1 MADDFI
7 LLPECE
13 VRNRPPLIGMLAR
26 IAWLQAFAFHFNSV
40 RWVERLTSLI
50 TATQI
55 RLAVAIALGL
65 AATSFFYL
73 GVTTTQTA
81 QVSASINSNDEDT
94 IDVGS
99 SASWQCAGVPIAVQC
114 GTAR

>member
-1 MADDFI
+1 MSMADSFV

-13 VRNRPPLIGMLAR
+13 VRSRRPLI
-26 IAWLQAFAFHFNSV
+26 
-40 RWVERLTSLI
+40 WVERLSSLI
-50 TATQI
+50 TATPI

-65 AATSFFYL
+65 AAISFFYL
-73 GVTTTQTA
+73 GATTTQTA
-81 QVSASINSNDEDT
+81 QVGASINSTNSTTKDT

-99 SASWQCAGVPIAVQC
+99 SASWQCADVPIAVQC

>member
-13 VRNRPPLIGMLAR
+13 VRSRRVLVG
-26 IAWLQAFAFHFNSV
+26 
-40 RWVERLTSLI
+40 RLTSRI

-55 RLAVAIALGL
+55 QLAVAIALGL
-65 AATSFFYL
+65 AATNFFYL

-81 QVSASINSNDEDT
+81 QVSASINSADSAPDDT
-94 IDVGS
+94 IDAGS

>member
-1 MADDFI
+1 MADDFV
-7 LLPECE
+7 LLFECG
-13 VRNRPPLIGMLAR
+13 VKSGRPL
-26 IAWLQAFAFHFNSV
+26 N
-40 RWVERLTSLI
+40 WVERLTSLA
-50 TATQI
+50 TVTQI

-65 AATSFFYL
+65 VATSFFYL

-81 QVSASINSNDEDT
+81 QVSAGINSADSTPDDT

-99 SASWQCAGVPIAVQC
+99 SASWQCANVPIAVQC

>member
-13 VRNRPPLIGMLAR
+13 VRSRRLLV
-26 IAWLQAFAFHFNSV
+26 SV
-40 RWVERLTSLI
+40 RRLTSRI

-55 RLAVAIALGL
+55 QLAVAIALGL
-65 AATSFFYL
+65 TATNFFYL

-81 QVSASINSNDEDT
+81 QVSASINSADSAPDDT
-94 IDVGS
+94 IDAGS

>member
-1 MADDFI
+1 M
-7 LLPECE
+7 
-13 VRNRPPLIGMLAR
+13 
-26 IAWLQAFAFHFNSV
+26 
-40 RWVERLTSLI
+40 RWVERLTSLVTATQI
-50 TATQI
+50 RLMRWVERLTSLVTATQI

-65 AATSFFYL
+65 AATNFFYL

-81 QVSASINSNDEDT
+81 QVSASVNSTNSTTDDK

-99 SASWQCAGVPIAVQC
+99 SASWQCAGVPIAVPC

>member
-13 VRNRPPLIGMLAR
+13 VRSRRLLV
-26 IAWLQAFAFHFNSV
+26 SV
-40 RWVERLTSLI
+40 RQLTSRI
-50 TATQI
+50 TAAQI
-55 RLAVAIALGL
+55 QLAVAIALGL
-65 AATSFFYL
+65 AATNFFYL

-81 QVSASINSNDEDT
+81 QVNASINSADSAPDDT
-94 IDVGS
+94 IDAGS

>member
-1 MADDFI
+1 MADDFTS
-7 LLPECE
+7 LPECE
-13 VRNRPPLIGMLAR
+13 VRSRRP
-26 IAWLQAFAFHFNSV
+26 FVSV
-40 RWVERLTSLI
+40 GRLTSLI

-55 RLAVAIALGL
+55 QLAVAIALGL
-65 AATSFFYL
+65 AATNFFYL

-81 QVSASINSNDEDT
+81 RVSASINSADSAPDDT
-94 IDVGS
+94 IDAGS

>member
-13 VRNRPPLIGMLAR
+13 VRSRRLLVP
-26 IAWLQAFAFHFNSV
+26 V
-40 RWVERLTSLI
+40 RRLTSRI

-55 RLAVAIALGL
+55 QLAVAIALGL
-65 AATSFFYL
+65 TATNFFYL

-81 QVSASINSNDEDT
+81 QVSASINSADSAPDDT
-94 IDVGS
+94 IDAGS

-114 GTAR
+114 GTR

>member
-1 MADDFI
+1 M
-7 LLPECE
+7 
-13 VRNRPPLIGMLAR
+13 
-26 IAWLQAFAFHFNSV
+26 
-40 RWVERLTSLI
+40 RWVERLTSLVTATQI
-50 TATQI
+50 RLMRWVERLTSLVTATQI

-65 AATSFFYL
+65 AATNFFYL

-81 QVSASINSNDEDT
+81 QVSASVNSTDSTTDDK

>member
-1 MADDFI
+1 MADDFV
-7 LLPECE
+7 LLFECE
-13 VRNRPPLIGMLAR
+13 DKSRRLI
-26 IAWLQAFAFHFNSV
+26 
-40 RWVERLTSLI
+40 WVERLTSLI

-55 RLAVAIALGL
+55 RLAVAVALGL

-73 GVTTTQTA
+73 GVTTRQTA
-81 QVSASINSNDEDT
+81 QVSASINSADSTPDDT

-114 GTAR
+114 GTR

>member
-1 MADDFI
+1 MADSFV
-7 LLPECE
+7 LLPQCE
-13 VRNRPPLIGMLAR
+13 VRSRQPLI
-26 IAWLQAFAFHFNSV
+26 
-40 RWVERLTSLI
+40 WVERLSSLI
-50 TATQI
+50 TATPI

-65 AATSFFYL
+65 AAISFFYL

-81 QVSASINSNDEDT
+81 QVSASINSTDSTPKDT

-99 SASWQCAGVPIAVQC
+99 SASWQCADVPIAIQC

>member
-1 MADDFI
+1 
-7 LLPECE
+7 
-13 VRNRPPLIGMLAR
+13 MLAR
-26 IAWLQAFAFHFNSV
+26 IAWLQTFAFLFIFV
-40 RWVERLTSLI
+40 RWVKQLISLI

-55 RLAVAIALGL
+55 RLTVAIALGL

-73 GVTTTQTA
+73 GVATTA
-81 QVSASINSNDEDT
+81 QVSVSINSTDSTIDDT

-99 SASWQCAGVPIAVQC
+99 PANWQCADVPIAVAC

>member
-1 MADDFI
+1 MTPYRHALQESLAATFAA
-7 LLPECE
+7 
-13 VRNRPPLIGMLAR
+13 VAPPT
-26 IAWLQAFAFHFNSV
+26 
-40 RWVERLTSLI
+40 RWVEQLTNLI

-65 AATSFFYL
+65 AAANFFYL
-73 GVTTTQTA
+73 GLTTA
-81 QVSASINSNDEDT
+81 QIGASVDSTDPTTDDT

-99 SASWQCAGVPIAVQC
+99 SASWQCAGVPIATPC

>member
-1 MADDFI
+1 
-7 LLPECE
+7 
-13 VRNRPPLIGMLAR
+13 
-26 IAWLQAFAFHFNSV
+26 V
-40 RWVERLTSLI
+40 RWVKRLISLI
-50 TATQI
+50 TATQL
-55 RLAVAIALGL
+55 RLTVAIALGL

-81 QVSASINSNDEDT
+81 QVSASINSADSAPDDT
-94 IDVGS
+94 IDAGS

>member
-1 MADDFI
+1 
-7 LLPECE
+7 
-13 VRNRPPLIGMLAR
+13 MLAR
-26 IAWLQAFAFHFNSV
+26 IAWLQTFAFLFIFV
-40 RWVERLTSLI
+40 RWVKRLISLI

-55 RLAVAIALGL
+55 RLTVAIALGL

-81 QVSASINSNDEDT
+81 QVSASIDSNDEDA

>member
-1 MADDFI
+1 MRW
-7 LLPECE
+7 
-13 VRNRPPLIGMLAR
+13 VPPM
-26 IAWLQAFAFHFNSV
+26 
-40 RWVERLTSLI
+40 RWVERLTSLV

-65 AATSFFYL
+65 AATNFFYL

-81 QVSASINSNDEDT
+81 QVSASVNSTDSPTDDK

-99 SASWQCAGVPIAVQC
+99 SASWQCAGVPIAVPC
-114 GTAR
+114 GAAR

>member
-1 MADDFI
+1 MADDSI

-13 VRNRPPLIGMLAR
+13 VRSRRLLVG
-26 IAWLQAFAFHFNSV
+26 
-40 RWVERLTSLI
+40 RLTSRI

-55 RLAVAIALGL
+55 QLAVAIALGL
-65 AATSFFYL
+65 AATNFFYL

-81 QVSASINSNDEDT
+81 QVSASINSADSAPDDT
-94 IDVGS
+94 IDAGS

>member
-7 LLPECE
+7 LLPEYE
-13 VRNRPPLIGMLAR
+13 VRSKRLLV
-26 IAWLQAFAFHFNSV
+26 SV
-40 RWVERLTSLI
+40 RRLTGRI

-55 RLAVAIALGL
+55 QLAVAIALGL
-65 AATSFFYL
+65 AATNFFYL

-81 QVSASINSNDEDT
+81 QVSASVNSADSAPDDT
-94 IDVGS
+94 IDAGS